1 MVFDSFVTL
10 VLSSQLER
18 NDMSNKLF
26 RFVISS
32 TIFYVLTHTLFHFTI
47 LVTFINFLHE
57 HCTDQLLE

>member
-18 NDMSNKLF
+18 NHMTEKLF

-32 TIFYVLTHTLFHFTI
+32 TIFHVLNHTLFHFTI

-57 HCTDQLLE
+57 HYTDPLLE